1 MNNLRTLL
9 RISLLLVSGLLMMQ
23 DAQAQACNASS
34 VPVAFG
40 NYDPKAAL
48 PSETTGTVTV
58 VCQST
63 VGILVAYSVKLNGG
77 GSGNISARKMITAGS
92 QMAYQVYMDAARTLV
107 WGDGTGGSSFNIGG
121 YLLAVL
127 VPVTTNYTVYGRITA
142 LQNVYAGAYTDT
154 LTILVTY

>member
-1 MNNLRTLL
+1 MKNLSVLL
-9 RISLLLVSGLLMMQ
+9 RASVLLLACFCSIGN
-23 DAQAQACNASS
+23 AQAQACTASS

-40 NYDPKAAL
+40 IYDPKSAL
-48 PSETTGTVTV
+48 PSEITGTVTV
-58 VCQST
+58 VCQAAVSL
-63 VGILVAYSVKLNGG
+63 LVAFTVKLNGG
-77 GSGNISARKMITAGS
+77 SSGNISARKMITSGS
-92 QMAYQVYMDAARTLV
+92 QLNYQIYMDPTRTTV

-127 VPVTTNYTVYGRITA
+127 VPVTTNFTAYGRITA